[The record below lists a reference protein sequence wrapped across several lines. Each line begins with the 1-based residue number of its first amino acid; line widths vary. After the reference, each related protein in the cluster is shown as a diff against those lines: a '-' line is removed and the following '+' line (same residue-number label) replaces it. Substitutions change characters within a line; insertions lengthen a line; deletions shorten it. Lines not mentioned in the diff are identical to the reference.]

1 MSDQQSTSNA
11 GELRMNDPKPWLR
24 YYQTGV
30 PATIDYPDWTIPD
43 LLRQTVADHPD
54 NDAAIFYGRR
64 ITYREMDKLSS
75 QFANRLIELG
85 LKPGEPVLVV
95 LANLPQF
102 MIAHFGILKAGGI
115 VAALNPLLVEREIT
129 ELAQDSGARFII
141 ALDRVWDRV
150 APIVGR
156 GLVETAI
163 VTGVQ
168 DYLPG
173 VKRLLYP
180 LKYRKEI
187 VKVEHAPERGIL
199 QFRKLMKGAPDTPP
213 QVQISPDDIAAF
225 QYTGGTTGLPK
236 AAVLTHRNIISNA
249 IQVRRWL
256 PDADPGKEVLMAILP
271 FFHAYGGTLALHL
284 GVYLG
289 ASIVLVPRFDLA
301 DVMTLIQK
309 YQPTMLPGVP
319 TLYNALNRA
328 VENNPERRK
337 ALGSIR
343 LCVSGGAPLPVEVQR
358 RFEEITGGR
367 VIEGYG
373 LSEASPVTH
382 GNPLEGRVR
391 PGTIGIPMPDTDAM
405 IVDIATR
412 EPLPQGK
419 RGELAVRGPQI
430 MRGYWHRE
438 ADTAAVLSE
447 DGWLYTGD
455 IAIMDEDGFF
465 EIVDRQKDVIIT
477 GGENV
482 YPREIEEV
490 LYQHPKIEEV
500 AVAAVE
506 HAVGG
511 QVAKAYIVL
520 VEGEALTRR
529 EVLQFCSDKLAKF
542 KIPRLIEFRESLP
555 KSAAGKVLRRELQEA
570 ESHKTAQQQAED
582 EVLPAPEDTVTR
594 PSETPAE

>member
-1 MSDQQSTSNA
+1 MSGQQTTEST
-11 GELRMNDPKPWLR
+11 GELRINDPKPWLR
-24 YYQTGV
+24 YYQSGV

-43 LLRQTVADHPD
+43 LLRQTVHDFPD

-64 ITYREMDKLSS
+64 ISYREIDKLSN
-75 QFANRLIELG
+75 QFANRMIELG

-102 MIAHFGILKAGGI
+102 MIAHFGILKAGGV
-115 VAALNPLLVEREIT
+115 VAALNPLLVQREIT
-129 ELAQDSGARFII
+129 ELAQDSGAKII
-141 ALDRVWDRV
+141 VALDRVWDRV

-156 GLVETAI
+156 GQIETAI

-173 VKRLLYP
+173 IKRLLYP

-187 VKVEHAPERGIL
+187 TRVAHAPERGIL
-199 QFRKLMKGAPDTPP
+199 QFRKLMHGAPDSPP
-213 QVQISPDDIAAF
+213 QVAISPEDIAAF

-236 AAVLTHRNIISNA
+236 AAVLSHRNIVSNA
-249 IQVRRWL
+249 IQVRHWL
-256 PDADPGKEVLMAILP
+256 PGAKPGEEVLMAILP

-289 ASIVLVPRFDLA
+289 ATIVLVPRFDLA

-337 ALGSIR
+337 ALGSIN
-343 LCVSGGAPLPVEVQR
+343 LCVSGGAPLPVEIQQ

-382 GNPLEGRVR
+382 GNPLSGRSR
-391 PGTIGIPMPDTDAM
+391 PGKIGIPMPDTDAI
-405 IVDIATR
+405 IVDIETR
-412 EPLPQGK
+412 EPLPQGE
-419 RGELAVRGPQI
+419 RGELAVRGPQV
-430 MRGYWHRE
+430 MQGYWHRE
-438 ADTAAVLSE
+438 ADTAAVLSD

-490 LYQHPKIEEV
+490 LYQHPSIQEV

-506 HAVGG
+506 HSVGG

-520 VEGEALTRR
+520 VEGETLTRR
-529 EVLQFCSDKLAKF
+529 DVLQFCSDKLAKY
-542 KIPRLIEFRESLP
+542 KIPRMIEFRESLP

-570 ESHKTAQQQAED
+570 ESHKTTQQRAED
-582 EVLPAPEDTVTR
+582 EVPQVTDDTTR
-594 PSETPAE
+594 ETPAE

>member
-1 MSDQQSTSNA
+1 
-11 GELRMNDPKPWLR
+11 
-24 YYQTGV
+24 
-30 PATIDYPDWTIPD
+30 
-43 LLRQTVADHPD
+43 
-54 NDAAIFYGRR
+54 
-64 ITYREMDKLSS
+64 MDKLSS

-102 MIAHFGILKAGGI
+102 MIAHLGILKAGGV

-129 ELAQDSGARFII
+129 ELAQDSGARIII

-173 VKRLLYP
+173 IKRLLYP

-236 AAVLTHRNIISNA
+236 AAVLTHRNVISNV
-249 IQVRRWL
+249 IQVRHWL
-256 PDADPGKEVLMAILP
+256 ADAVLGEEVIMAILP

-284 GVYLG
+284 GIYLG
-289 ASIVLVPRFDLA
+289 ATTVLVPRFDLA
-301 DVMTLIQK
+301 DVMTLIEK
-309 YQPTMLPGVP
+309 YQPTLLPGVP

-328 VENNPERRK
+328 VENNPKRRA

-343 LCVSGGAPLPVEVQR
+343 LCVSGGAPLPLEIQR

-367 VIEGYG
+367 VVEGYG

-382 GNPLEGRVR
+382 ANPIDGHSRV
-391 PGTIGIPMPDTDAM
+391 GKIGIPLPDTDAM
-405 IVDIATR
+405 IVDLETR
-412 EPLPQGK
+412 EPLPQGE
-419 RGELAVRGPQI
+419 RGELAVRGPQV

-438 ADTAAVLSE
+438 AETAAVLSE

-490 LYQHPKIEEV
+490 LYAHPKIQEV

-520 VEGEALTRR
+520 VEGEILTRR

-555 KSAAGKVLRRELQEA
+555 KSASGKVLRRELQEA
-570 ESHKTAQQQAED
+570 ESHKTAQLQAED
-582 EVLPAPEDTVTR
+582 EVLPAPEDTVVK

>member
-1 MSDQQSTSNA
+1 
-11 GELRMNDPKPWLR
+11 MNDPKPWLR